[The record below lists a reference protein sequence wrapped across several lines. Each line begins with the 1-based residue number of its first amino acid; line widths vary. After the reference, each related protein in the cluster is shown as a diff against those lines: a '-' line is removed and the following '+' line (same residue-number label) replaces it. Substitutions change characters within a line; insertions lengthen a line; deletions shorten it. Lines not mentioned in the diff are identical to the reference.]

1 MNGTSDISQSAVFDS
16 DFGGVDA
23 LSGPPADYRATV
35 ALREFVRGNLPL
47 RAAIEVAGLADHA
60 FIDLLSTTDLAQFQV
75 PGDTSFPEPASPQPP
90 RISVIVPLHNEEGN
104 IPVLHERLSAV
115 LDQLGA
121 HEILFVDDGS
131 DDGSAHAVLELQRHD
146 DSVKLIRLARNFGKE
161 GAVAAGM
168 DHARGQA
175 VIVMDADLQDPP
187 EVLPDLVAQW
197 EAGFEVVYAVRRKR
211 KESLWKRAGYH
222 WFYRVM
228 RLVSDVEM
236 PLDAGDFGLMD
247 RRVVDVV
254 RRLPEKNRFMR
265 GLRSWAGFRQT
276 GVEYERPVRH
286 SGDAKF
292 TFRTLVKTAVD
303 GLLAFS
309 SAPLRMAVYL
319 GFLTAAAGVL
329 FLGVAVYQRLF
340 AGYTPT
346 GWTSLVAIVLTLGGV
361 QLIVI
366 GVVGAYIARIY
377 DETKRRPTYLVEGTY
392 DRQGAHRG

>member
-1 MNGTSDISQSAVFDS
+1 VSRTSDI
-16 DFGGVDA
+16 
-23 LSGPPADYRATV
+23 PPPTLADDDVAASTADYRAGL

-47 RAAIEVAGLADHA
+47 RAAAEVAGLADDA
-60 FIDLLSTTDLAQFQV
+60 FIDLLAGADLSRFQA
-75 PGDTSFPEPASPQPP
+75 PGDDVLPEPAESEVP
-90 RISVIVPLHNEEGN
+90 RFSVIVPLHNEEGN

-115 LDQLGA
+115 LQGLGS

-131 DDGSAHAVLELQRHD
+131 RDGSANAVLELQRHD
-146 DSVKLIRLARNFGKE
+146 ETVRLVRLARNFGKE
-161 GAVAAGM
+161 GALAAGM
-168 DHARGQA
+168 DNARGEA

-197 EAGFEVVYAVRRKR
+197 ESGFEVVYAVRRKR

-222 WFYRVM
+222 WFYRLM
-228 RLVSDVEM
+228 RIVADVEM
-236 PLDAGDFGLMD
+236 PLDAGDFCLMD

-292 TFRTLVKTAVD
+292 GFRMLVKTAVD
-303 GLLAFS
+303 GLLAFTS
-309 SAPLRMAVYL
+309 VPLRIAAYL

-329 FLGVAVYQRLF
+329 FFGVAIYHRLF
-340 AGYTPT
+340 VAHTAA
-346 GWTSLVAIVLTLGGV
+346 GWTSLVAVVLVLGGV
-361 QLIVI
+361 QLIVT
-366 GVVGAYIARIY
+366 GVLGAYIARIY

-392 DRQGAHRG
+392 DRRGAHRG